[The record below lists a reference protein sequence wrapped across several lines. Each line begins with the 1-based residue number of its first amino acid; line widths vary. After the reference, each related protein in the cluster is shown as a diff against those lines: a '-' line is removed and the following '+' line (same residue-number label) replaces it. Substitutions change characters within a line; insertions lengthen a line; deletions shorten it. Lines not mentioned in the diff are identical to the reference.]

1 MWNPRVDEAQAGI
14 NIAGRNINNFRRADD
29 TTLWKWRGTKEPFD
43 EGETGKWKS
52 WLKINIQKNSDHSIQ
67 SHRVCVHVKLLP
79 LYLSLCN
86 PMACSPPGSS
96 VCRIF
101 QAKILEWV
109 SISYSIDMQ
118 MMHSNGKKWRGTKE
132 PFDEGERREWKPG
145 LKLNIQ
151 KTNNNKIITS
161 GPITSWQINE
171 EKSRRNDR
179 FYFPGLQNHCRWWL
193 QPWN

>member
-1 MWNPRVDEAQAGI
+1 MPSWMNHQLESRLMEEMSTTWDMQKCSVAQ
-14 NIAGRNINNFRRADD
+14 
-29 TTLWKWRGTKEPFD
+29 
-43 EGETGKWKS
+43 
-52 WLKINIQKNSDHSIQ
+52 
-67 SHRVCVHVKLLP
+67 

-101 QAKILEWV
+101 QAKILEWL

-179 FYFPGLQNHCRWWL
+179 FYFPGLQNHYRQWL
-193 QPWN
+193 QSWN